1 MGSVVFLSYV
11 SSPEPHKCN
20 TDSLSK
26 GKSNIKTPPWQN
38 VSFKCMLLVCFM
50 QLLLLLLSC
59 FSHVR
64 LCATPQTAAHQAP
77 PSLGFSWQE
86 HWSGLPF
93 PSPMHESEKWKWSRS
108 VVSDSVRPHRRQPTR
123 LPRPWD
129 SPGKNTGGGCHV
141 LLQCSFM
148 QLEAVYVYVYICML
162 DSVVPTLCYPMNCS
176 TPDFPVLHCLP
187 EFAKTHVYWVD
198 DAIFISPSS
207 HLIQPSKK
215 NKGGKWIQRISGIFA
230 STSFTDSVRCYHNL
244 VLLASFPPLG

>member
-50 QLLLLLLSC
+50 ELLLLLLSC
-59 FSHVR
+59 FSRVW

-77 PSLGFSWQE
+77 PSLGFSWPRTLEWVAISFSNAWKWKVKVKSLSRVRLCATPQTAAHQAPLSLGFSWQE
-86 HWSGLPF
+86 HW
-93 PSPMHESEKWKWSRS
+93 R
-108 VVSDSVRPHRRQPTR
+108 
-123 LPRPWD
+123 
-129 SPGKNTGGGCHV
+129 GCHV

-162 DSVVPTLCYPMNCS
+162 DSVVPTLCYPMDCS

-215 NKGGKWIQRISGIFA
+215 HKGGKWIQRISGIFA
-230 STSFTDSVRCYHNL
+230 STWFTDSVRCYHNL